1 MANETAVVE
10 DPTLP
15 AGAQPDEFFN
25 ADQLRRLHHL
35 TTKRRR
41 VLDLGGELPDD
52 ELRELDELI
61 HESIAA
67 TMPRALKMRAEGKL

>member
-1 MANETAVVE
+1 MANESAVVE

-15 AGAQPDEFFN
+15 EGAQPDEFFT
-25 ADQLRRLHHL
+25 ADQIRRLHLL

-41 VLDLGGELPDD
+41 ALDQGGELPDD

-61 HESIAA
+61 NESIAA